1 MGWIILRYRFF
12 HWWRWSWWNIAP
24 LKQEQREQPSLMTFF
39 FIRHGITSVI
49 FWQIHCKK
57 KRVAYKTPKV
67 LEFNIIPFER
77 LSERE
82 KLFFR
87 FFQKSYRITQVLDDN
102 IGFRKKT
109 VRVLRKYACAWGVF
123 RLSILRRS
131 LSARYTVGVS
141 FPITYG
147 YFPQW
152 VFVFCDK
159 GIFSAPQSFDDRR
172 LILLFHPISSKVT
185 KEQDLSY
192 FVAKQLQIESA
203 PHWQISYCHEA

>member
-1 MGWIILRYRFF
+1 MPFLLSY
-12 HWWRWSWWNIAP
+12 
-24 LKQEQREQPSLMTFF
+24 T
-39 FIRHGITSVI
+39 V
-49 FWQIHCKK
+49 K

-77 LSERE
+77 LLERE

-87 FFQKSYRITQVLDDN
+87 FFQKSFRITQVLDDN
-102 IGFRKKT
+102 IGFRKT
-109 VRVLRKYACAWGVF
+109 
-123 RLSILRRS
+123 ILGFYENIHAHEGYFLIDTSRS

-185 KEQDLSY
+185 KEQYLSY

-203 PHWQISYCHEA
+203 PH